1 MVQRYELEEDW
12 STGRKNM
19 AENDEGSFVDYEDY
33 EKLRRKAE
41 ELVLESAKIYAAYN
55 KLVPYDDFMDM
66 QTIQELADL
75 L

>member
-1 MVQRYELEEDW
+1 MVQRHDIALFEGGMEP
-12 STGRKNM
+12 S
-19 AENDEGSFVDYEDY
+19 NDGGWVSYEDY
-33 EKLRRKAE
+33 EKLRQKAE

>member
-1 MVQRYELEEDW
+1 MVHRFKGNGTGTVWMDKAED
-12 STGRKNM
+12 GRWV
-19 AENDEGSFVDYEDY
+19 SYEDY

>member
-1 MVQRYELEEDW
+1 MVNRYDPGCLYAGGDDMVRRDDG
-12 STGRKNM
+12 T
-19 AENDEGSFVDYEDY
+19 FVTYEDY
-33 EKLRRKAE
+33 EKLRQKAE

-55 KLVPYDDFMDM
+55 QLVSYDDFMDM